1 MDLEE
6 VHAVRDEILLE
17 QLVLV
22 DGLPGCGKSMFSSI
36 IAAVDRVELLNY
48 SGELEN
54 ICALKYLNK
63 IADDAAEAMIR
74 IQMDLVIYETMMG
87 RGVNFRP
94 TDLSSAFRD
103 VNFLTY
109 LKRLCTKGDELIPS
123 RIKKERPILHFA
135 THNLL
140 AFSEPIFNCLKDK
153 VTLIEIVR
161 HPLYMLIQ
169 QTLNQIKYSKQLGS
183 ARQFH
188 LYIKRGE
195 GQVPFW
201 NYGQEELYL
210 NSNPVERAIYEMQ
223 KLSELSENYKKRK
236 LGDND
241 VQVLTIP
248 FESFVLDP
256 WPYLKKIEDL
266 LGSRIT
272 SKTKKVIKKQ
282 YVPREKISDGIPLAI
297 YKRCGWEPS
306 DMKLSE
312 KEELEKRRQF
322 AVEQGASNQA
332 LKALDKLCVS
342 YESNY
347 YKFSERN

>member
-36 IAAVDRVELLNY
+36 VSAMDRVELLNY
-48 SGELEN
+48 SEELEN

-74 IQMDLVIYETMMG
+74 IQMDVVIYETMMG

-153 VTLIEIVR
+153 VTLIEIV
-161 HPLYMLIQ
+161 
-169 QTLNQIKYSKQLGS
+169 
-183 ARQFH
+183 
-188 LYIKRGE
+188 
-195 GQVPFW
+195 
-201 NYGQEELYL
+201 
-210 NSNPVERAIYEMQ
+210 
-223 KLSELSENYKKRK
+223 
-236 LGDND
+236 
-241 VQVLTIP
+241 
-248 FESFVLDP
+248 
-256 WPYLKKIEDL
+256 
-266 LGSRIT
+266 
-272 SKTKKVIKKQ
+272 
-282 YVPREKISDGIPLAI
+282 
-297 YKRCGWEPS
+297 
-306 DMKLSE
+306 
-312 KEELEKRRQF
+312 
-322 AVEQGASNQA
+322 
-332 LKALDKLCVS
+332 
-342 YESNY
+342 
-347 YKFSERN
+347 